1 MIKLIALL
9 KRKPGMTQAE
19 FNQRWVEEH
28 TKLSAKLPGLID
40 YRINLAIAEQEIEGE
55 LPYDGTAE
63 LWFDSLEAMQA
74 SFASDI
80 GQAAGADADL
90 FTSARVH
97 IYTEEHVIRPVTGG

>member
-9 KRKPGMTQAE
+9 KRKPGLSMEE
-19 FNQRWVEEH
+19 FKHRWVVEH

-40 YRINLAIAEQEIEGE
+40 YRINIATPEQELTGE

-63 LWFDSLEAMQA
+63 LWFESVAAMQE

-80 GQAAGADADL
+80 GKAAGADADQ
-90 FTSARVH
+90 FADVRIH
-97 IYTEEHVIRPVTGG
+97 IYTEEHIIKPVK